1 MNSAP
6 DGISDS
12 SMYPNLFAALIE
24 DNTYTWTDEDLGKLA
39 SGNILR
45 VFQEVEVVRDVL
57 VQETPYQRMVPI
69 EDFEAGETGCMSEVD

>member
-1 MNSAP
+1 
-6 DGISDS
+6 
-12 SMYPNLFAALIE
+12 MYPNLFAALIE